1 MRVVREPAGSRCG
14 PLAATSIGRGRKY
27 QTAAI
32 CSTVSDTDLPARDK
46 WLSDAGYELFY
57 FQADESAF
65 VVMDIMTAIEAYCL
79 GIHLTGKLHA
89 VINPAGRYL
98 FAVGDEHQHRT
109 TYGASGLDCTD
120 VLNQ

>member
-57 FQADESAF
+57 FQADGYAF
-65 VVMDIMTAIEAYCL
+65 VVMDIMAAIEAYCL
-79 GIHLTGKLHA
+79 GIHLTGELHA
-89 VINPAGRYL
+89 VINPA
-98 FAVGDEHQHRT
+98 A
-109 TYGASGLDCTD
+109 
-120 VLNQ
+120 